1 MSIAFNSDIAFTR
14 RTHAFSP
21 SSLPHLEA
29 GSSENPPTGAI
40 DFNHTTGLSDGIPLM
55 TEPSLIERE
64 QGGHYDQ
71 ADEGHPMDLSGVPVH
86 AQHHVFESVPPQEYT
101 HDGLVDRPTNK
112 NPLAGYH
119 NVPFADLCS
128 PERIYHHHG
137 SQHPLRNHVID
148 ASSLSV
154 GIGNTSFNMES
165 KPSPPISSSSSSRD
179 GNQVFGYGSPIPYAR
194 EMSSSQG
201 TIEDY
206 GGRFG
211 IVPLTLPSYSSTHS
225 HEYDD
230 IIPHQDP
237 LGEVNALQAHTHE
250 NHCHPRFSS
259 LNQPQS
265 LPALPNRMR
274 YPYRTAHLTG
284 IQDTYISSY
293 SSLAEWNGVSNFT
306 VANSGSIYTNLASL
320 ANPGGTVP
328 APAFLT
334 PGHTLSLMSNPA
346 YVREFPIQRTP
357 HSTVAFP
364 WVDGAQR
371 SSSANP
377 QIYYRCPEPSAGGD
391 GLPVRGH
398 KSPGNQRIGG
408 NSPTEVA
415 FVPPHGPPPSSSSSL
430 QTLPT
435 LGRISLPPW
444 KQPCPYGPKYGP
456 KLPCNQ
462 LTYSRHP
469 FKHWLVHVRD
479 QLEAIRTNCLKL
491 QDGSIIDTSEKWAMA
506 MKYISDFCPSCHKT
520 FPGPKEVR
528 NHVLSSPECSTLV
541 LCKYCAP
548 GAGHRKGCAECS
560 DLLRTLILRSYVQV
574 VKEIGYRHPGDPDLQ
589 NTANR
594 QVVEWAVEQDL
605 EKREYD

>member
-40 DFNHTTGLSDGIPLM
+40 DFNHTTALSDGIPLM
-55 TEPSLIERE
+55 TEPSLIEQE

-101 HDGLVDRPTNK
+101 HNGLGDRPTNK

-137 SQHPLRNHVID
+137 IHSGITSLMPAHSVSALEIRASTWEAYRHLLSPVHPPVATATRCLIMDRPFPM
-148 ASSLSV
+148 L
-154 GIGNTSFNMES
+154 E
-165 KPSPPISSSSSSRD
+165 
-179 GNQVFGYGSPIPYAR
+179 
-194 EMSSSQG
+194 

-259 LNQPQS
+259 LNKPQY
-265 LPALPNRMR
+265 LPALPDRMR

-377 QIYYRCPEPSAGGD
+377 QIYHNCPEPSAGGD

-415 FVPPHGPPPSSSSSL
+415 FVSPHGPPPTSSSSL

-469 FKHWLVHVRD
+469 FKHWLVHMRD
-479 QLEAIRTNCLKL
+479 QLEAIRINCLKL

-528 NHVLSSPECSTLV
+528 NHVLSSPECSTLA

-560 DLLRTLILRSYVQV
+560 DLLRTLIIRSYVQV
-574 VKEIGYRHPGDPDLQ
+574 VKEIGYRHPGDADLQ

-594 QVVEWAVEQDL
+594 RVVEWAVEQDL